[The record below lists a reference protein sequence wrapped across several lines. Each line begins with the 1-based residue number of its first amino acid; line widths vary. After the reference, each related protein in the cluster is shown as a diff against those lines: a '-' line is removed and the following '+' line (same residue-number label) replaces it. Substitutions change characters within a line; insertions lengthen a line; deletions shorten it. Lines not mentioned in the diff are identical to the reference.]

1 MRIDTLKSEINS
13 LRKSNEK
20 DVDSLRIKT
29 KIVEDQTET
38 IKKMKE
44 ALNYKDNEVVFWI
57 VHILIKFFKHSQ
69 INKY

>member
-44 ALNYKDNEVVFWI
+44 ALNYKDNEVIIEVVPI
-57 VHILIKFFKHSQ
+57 
-69 INKY
+69 